1 MKKIYIVATLF
12 TIVFFSCEE
21 EVDIQYNQYV
31 VNSFFSESVPFL
43 IQTTNTVS
51 VFDTATYFSIKDM
64 QGELYEDGELVGD
77 LVFQDSYYREGLP
90 GEVPEGY
97 SIDGFTPQP
106 GKEYS
111 FELKHGD
118 ITITGSDMI
127 PYPVDFTITD
137 TTTVLD
143 EYDLTYK
150 GIECQINFID
160 PANEDNYY
168 LLTYNVTEYLDEDD
182 DIGWTQAGGWMN
194 SDDPAI
200 ENYYYQQGLLY
211 TGYRFI
217 FSDQY
222 FNGKEYTIPVSYFVG
237 HTSPR
242 RKDLN
247 IYLIS
252 ISEQYYNYVTSA
264 INQQENNDDYYAE
277 PTQVYNNIIN
287 GFGIFAGFSV
297 SEYVMEFG
305 VINK

>member
-1 MKKIYIVATLF
+1 MKKIYIVTILF
-12 TIVFFSCEE
+12 TAVFFSCEE
-21 EVDIQYNQYV
+21 ESEIQYNQYV

-64 QGELYEDGELVGD
+64 EGELYEDGEMVGN
-77 LVFQDSYYREGLP
+77 LVFQDSYEREGLP
-90 GEVPEGY
+90 GKVPEGY
-97 SIDGFTPQP
+97 SVDGFTPQP

-111 FELKHGD
+111 FELRHGD
-118 ITITGSDMI
+118 MIITGSDII

-143 EYDLTYK
+143 DYDLMTK
-150 GIECQINFID
+150 GIECQINFVD
-160 PANEDNYY
+160 PPNENNYY
-168 LLTYNVTEYLDEDD
+168 LLTYNVTDFYDEND
-182 DIGWTQAGGWMN
+182 DIGWTQGHGWMN

-200 ENYYYQQGLLY
+200 ENDYYQQGLLY

-222 FNGKEYTIPVSYFVG
+222 FNGKEYTIPVSFFVG

-242 RKDLN
+242 KKDLN

-287 GFGIFAGFSV
+287 GFGIFAGFSA
-297 SEYVMEFG
+297 SKYVMEF
-305 VINK
+305 KAR